1 MTMRP
6 MMPARQRLVF
16 HVAVLLLLLGGFCVS
31 RVFAQGAAPLPEA
44 SAASLLDRWLSPD
57 AVIGGALV
65 LLYVGELRGDVKRL
79 KVENAAMNKRLHD
92 DYITKELAEAKFMR
106 RRDWEHE

>member
-1 MTMRP
+1 MTVGR
-6 MMPARQRLVF
+6 MMPERQRLAC
-16 HVAVLLLLLGGFCVS
+16 HLAVLALLVGGFCVS
-31 RVFAQGAAPLPEA
+31 QVFAQGAAPVPET
-44 SAASLLDRWLSPD
+44 SASLLDRWLSPD

-79 KVENAAMNKRLHD
+79 KLENAAMNKRLHD